1 MYRNY
6 FKRIFDVVLSLILL
20 FLFLPLKVLIF
31 FLIWFKI
38 GYPIFSQKR
47 PGKNNQLFTLYKF
60 KTLYDVSKNISK
72 KKRKNTVGDFLR
84 KTGLDE
90 LPQLINI
97 LQNKMSLIGPRP
109 LLTKY
114 LKIQEFKNHERKTV
128 KPGITGLA
136 QIGTYDNIYKKKNLK
151 WKKQFELDKYYAKN
165 LSFKLDLIIII
176 KTFLIMISFSK
187 KDYHHIKEVK
197 LSKRDLK

>member
-6 FKRIFDVVLSLILL
+6 FKRIFDIVLSLILL
-20 FLFLPLKVLIF
+20 FLLLPLKVLIF
-31 FLIWFKI
+31 FLIWFTI

-47 PGKNNQLFTLYKF
+47 PGKNNELFTLYKF

-72 KKRKNTVGDFLR
+72 KKRTNIVGDFLR

-97 LQNKMSLIGPRP
+97 LQNKMSFIGPRP

-136 QIGTYDNIYKKKNLK
+136 QIGTYDNIYKKGNLK
-151 WKKQFELDKYYAKN
+151 WKKQFELDKYYTKN

-176 KTFLIMISFSK
+176 KTFFIMISFSK
-187 KDYHHIKEVK
+187 KDYHHIKEAK